1 MNNNELLEKY
11 YDFLLELQEKWGIN
25 EDCMQMIYLDF
36 LQYSNK
42 KLRDLDYK
50 NEMKYW
56 LVRLVKNYWFS
67 KTSRYYYQY
76 KHYYDI
82 VKEPLEQQNTD
93 EDDWIEE

>member
-1 MNNNELLEKY
+1 
-11 YDFLLELQEKWGIN
+11 
-25 EDCMQMIYLDF
+25 
-36 LQYSNK
+36 
-42 KLRDLDYK
+42 
-50 NEMKYW
+50 MKYW

>member
-56 LVRLVKNYWFS
+56 LVRLVKNY
-67 KTSRYYYQY
+67 
-76 KHYYDI
+76 
-82 VKEPLEQQNTD
+82 
-93 EDDWIEE
+93 

>member
-11 YDFLLELQEKWGIN
+11 YDFFIELQEKWGIN

-56 LVRLVKNYWFS
+56 LVRLVKELL
-67 KTSRYYYQY
+67 
-76 KHYYDI
+76 I
-82 VKEPLEQQNTD
+82 
-93 EDDWIEE
+93 